1 MSESDAAG
9 YTANVLDKLAADLTK
24 RATEAGKLARI
35 AWEEADLAKREG
47 DMFHEV
53 CIRLTNAVRAI
64 EAAEVNDAECVMA
77 KASTR

>member
-35 AWEEADLAKREG
+35 AYDEADLAKREG
-47 DMFHEV
+47 DRFHEIS
-53 CIRLTNAVRAI
+53 IRLTNAVGAI
-64 EAAEVNDAECVMA
+64 EAAEATDAECVMA
-77 KASTR
+77 KASIR